1 MTVQE
6 SAVSEVF
13 RTATTGRPFRKVM
26 TIHEYQAK
34 ELLRKYGVATPRGL
48 PCASADEAAEA
59 ATRLGGRAWV
69 VKAQMHARGRGKA
82 GGVKQ
87 AWSVADVRRH
97 AEGLLG
103 SALRT
108 RQTGPEGR
116 VVKRLLV
123 EEGVEIE
130 QKLYLRV
137 AVDRDSR
144 CVALTASRQ
153 TGSDLRE
160 KPASGLKEVHQLLID
175 PATGWNSAEA
185 DALARGIGLA
195 GRSIAEANA
204 LMRKLYQAFDVSD
217 ASSLEIDPLVVTRDG
232 RLIALDASFDFDSN
246 ALFRQPEIA
255 AMRDCEQ
262 EDPAEFEASSGN
274 IGCVVNGRGSM
285 MATMDMIRFY
295 GEAPAS
301 FHDVGSAATDE
312 KLSEAFKRMSGN
324 PKVRAV
330 LVSMFGGVTS
340 CDVLAHGLIAAIR
353 EAGLA
358 VPMVVHMRGT
368 SESLGKAMLA
378 QSDLPIMNANGMAE
392 AAELVV
398 TASRRKS

>member
-1 MTVQE
+1 
-6 SAVSEVF
+6 
-13 RTATTGRPFRKVM
+13 M

-130 QKLYLRV
+130 RKLYLRV
-137 AVDRDSR
+137 AVDRASR
-144 CVALTASRQ
+144 CVAMTASRQ

-175 PATGWNSAEA
+175 PATTDTAGDTFASPSAI
-185 DALARGIGLA
+185 ARG
-195 GRSIAEANA
+195 RFS
-204 LMRKLYQAFDVSD
+204 SD
-217 ASSLEIDPLVVTRDG
+217 AAMTLEV
-232 RLIALDASFDFDSN
+232 
-246 ALFRQPEIA
+246 
-255 AMRDCEQ
+255 
-262 EDPAEFEASSGN
+262 
-274 IGCVVNGRGSM
+274 
-285 MATMDMIRFY
+285 
-295 GEAPAS
+295 
-301 FHDVGSAATDE
+301 
-312 KLSEAFKRMSGN
+312 K
-324 PKVRAV
+324 
-330 LVSMFGGVTS
+330 
-340 CDVLAHGLIAAIR
+340 
-353 EAGLA
+353 
-358 VPMVVHMRGT
+358 
-368 SESLGKAMLA
+368 
-378 QSDLPIMNANGMAE
+378 
-392 AAELVV
+392 V
-398 TASRRKS
+398 TASGVADDNVRPVPCPATKSVKVPDR

>member
-1 MTVQE
+1 
-6 SAVSEVF
+6 
-13 RTATTGRPFRKVM
+13 M

-34 ELLRKYGVATPRGL
+34 ELLRTYGVATPRGL

-69 VKAQMHARGRGKA
+69 VKAQTHVRGRGKA

-130 QKLYLRV
+130 KKLYLGM
-137 AVDRDSR
+137 AVDRESR
-144 CVALTASRQ
+144 CVALMASAQ
-153 TGSDLRE
+153 PGIELRE
-160 KPASGLKEVHQLLID
+160 KPAPPQKVHKLLID
-175 PATGWNSAEA
+175 PATGLKPAEA

-195 GRSIAEANA
+195 GKSVAEANV
-204 LMRKLYQAFDVSD
+204 LMRKLYQAFDASD
-217 ASSLEIDPLVVTRDG
+217 ASLLEIDPLVLTRDG

-246 ALFRQPEIA
+246 ALFRQPDIA
-255 AMRDCEQ
+255 AMRDCDE
-262 EDPAEFEASSGN
+262 EDPTGFEASSGSV
-274 IGCVVNGRGSM
+274 GCLVNGPGSS
-285 MATMDMIRFY
+285 MATMDMLRFY
-295 GEAPAS
+295 GGAPAG

-312 KLSEAFKRMSGN
+312 KLSEAFRLMSGN
-324 PKVRAV
+324 PKVQAI
-330 LVSMFGGVTS
+330 LVSIFGGVTS
-340 CDVLAHGLIAAIR
+340 CDAMAHGVIAAIR
-353 EAGLA
+353 RAEPA
-358 VPMVVHMRGT
+358 VPLVVHMRGT
-368 SESLGKAMLA
+368 DERLGRAILA
-378 QSDLPIMNANGMAE
+378 DSGLAIMNANGMAE
-392 AAELVV
+392 AAELAV
-398 TASRRKS
+398 TAARRKT

>member
-6 SAVSEVF
+6 SAASEAF
-13 RTATTGRPFRKVM
+13 RPATACRPFRKVM

-130 QKLYLRV
+130 QKLYLRM
-137 AVDRDSR
+137 AVDRESR

-153 TGSDLRE
+153 SGIELRE
-160 KPASGLKEVHQLLID
+160 KPASMSETVHKLLID
-175 PATGWNSAEA
+175 PATGWKVAEA
-185 DALARGIGLA
+185 DVLARGIGLA
-195 GRSIAEANA
+195 GRSIAEANV
-204 LMRKLYQAFDVSD
+204 LIRKLYQAFDASD
-217 ASSLEIDPLVVTRDG
+217 ASRLEIDPLVVTRDG

-246 ALFRQPEIA
+246 ALFRQPDIA

-262 EDPAEFEASSGN
+262 EDPAEFEASNGS
-274 IGCVVNGRGSM
+274 IGCVVNGPGST

-295 GEAPAS
+295 GGAPAS
-301 FHDVGSAATDE
+301 FHDVGGASTDE
-312 KLSEAFKRMSGN
+312 KLSEAFALMSGN
-324 PKVRAV
+324 PKVGAI

-340 CDVLAHGLIAAIR
+340 CDVLAHGVIAAIR
-353 EAGLA
+353 KVRLA
-358 VPMVVHMRGT
+358 VPLVVHMRGT
-368 SESLGKAMLA
+368 GESLG
-378 QSDLPIMNANGMAE
+378 QSILTQSGLPIMNANGMAE

-398 TASRRKS
+398 TASWRKS